1 MSVYNTKDNPVSE
14 TKLKELISRKG
25 EGEVVPEGTTIF
37 YKPDFVLKD
46 GIKVKNTTKVEKFVK
61 RVGGKPTPRTFD
73 RRDTDKVG
81 SIKSDTDDEGN
92 IKSPRTFKVFEN
104 GKSRK
109 GTDIEFLRK
118 MRKESQ
124 KAKERKEKKEKED
137 FRKKE
142 EEALKKKKF
151 SLGGL
156 AVSRPQ
162 GVGIATKGFGRAYK
176 K

>member
-1 MSVYNTKDNPVSE
+1 MD
-14 TKLKELISRKG
+14 
-25 EGEVVPEGTTIF
+25 
-37 YKPDFVLKD
+37 
-46 GIKVKNTTKVEKFVK
+46 
-61 RVGGKPTPRTFD
+61 
-73 RRDTDKVG
+73 
-81 SIKSDTDDEGN
+81 KSDIDTKGN
-92 IKSPRTFKVFEN
+92 INSPRTFKVFED

-109 GTDIEFLRK
+109 GTDLEFLRE

-142 EEALKKKKF
+142 EEALRKKKF

-162 GVGIATKGFGRAYK
+162 GVGKATKGFGRAYK

>member
-1 MSVYNTKDNPVSE
+1 MSVYNTKKDPVSE

-25 EGEVVPEGTTIF
+25 DGEFVPEGTTIF
-37 YKPDFVLKD
+37 YTDRKTK
-46 GIKVKNTTKVEKFVK
+46 KVKKIVK

-104 GKSRK
+104 AKSRK
-109 GTDIEFLRK
+109 GTDIEFLRER
-118 MRKESQ
+118 RKKQ
-124 KAKERKEKKEKED
+124 KPIDSEKED

-142 EEALKKKKF
+142 EKNLRKKF

-162 GVGIATKGFGRAYK
+162 GVGKATKGFGRAYK

>member
-25 EGEVVPEGTTIF
+25 DGQVVPEGTTIF
-37 YKPDFVLKD
+37 YTDRKTK
-46 GIKVKNTTKVEKFVK
+46 KVKKFVK

-81 SIKSDTDDEGN
+81 SIKSDIDDEGN

-118 MRKESQ
+118 MRQESQ
-124 KAKERKEKKEKED
+124 KAGERKKKREAED

-156 AVSRPQ
+156 AESRPQ